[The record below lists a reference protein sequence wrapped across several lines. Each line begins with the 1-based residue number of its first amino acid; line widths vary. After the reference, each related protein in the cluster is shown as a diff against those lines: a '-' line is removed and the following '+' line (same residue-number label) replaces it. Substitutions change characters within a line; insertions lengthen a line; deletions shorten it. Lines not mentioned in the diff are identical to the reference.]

1 MPGEENFVKKT
12 IVGSI
17 LGVAFIAICVAAL
30 VCEITLQIF
39 IEIVIALFFIIALAF
54 IAFKK

>member
-12 IVGSI
+12 IVGII

-30 VCEITLQIF
+30 VCDINLKAFVLIELALIF
-39 IEIVIALFFIIALAF
+39 IICIAF
-54 IAFKK
+54 IVFK